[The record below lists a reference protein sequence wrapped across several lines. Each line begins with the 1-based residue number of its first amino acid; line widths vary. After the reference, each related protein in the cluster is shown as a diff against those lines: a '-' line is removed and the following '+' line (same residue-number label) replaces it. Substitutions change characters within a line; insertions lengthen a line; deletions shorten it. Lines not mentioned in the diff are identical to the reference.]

1 MQIKIHKGTEEIG
14 GSCIELSTVNTK
26 ILLDYGTPLSDDSVK
41 VETPKDIDAIL
52 ISHPHQDHFGEIVNV
67 ESDLP
72 IYCGELSKELMNA
85 TKIFTGKDI
94 LENNFQTF
102 EAWKSFTI
110 GDFKITPYLVDH
122 SATDAY
128 AFLIEASDKKIL
140 YSGDFRANGRK
151 AKLFNKMIEDK
162 KLKNV
167 DVLLME
173 GTMIRRGNKDFP
185 DEKSVEDKIYEIIKE
200 SKDIS
205 FMIGSSQNIDSI
217 VSAYRACKKAKKTF
231 IIDIYTAWILEK
243 MKLISSSIPNMS
255 WDDVKVIKKFG
266 SGYYQKLK
274 ENEIYFKKFKF
285 EVFNHIVEID
295 EIKSNPQDYFL
306 KISPWHIDKV
316 LNYCNIENSNIIY
329 SQWLGYLEEKYSG
342 EKTASLFQNLKEN
355 SNWVYA
361 HTSGHADLPAL
372 KKFASAINAKKLIP
386 IHTEYKEE
394 FEEHFENVA
403 VLGDGEIYDVNE
415 NLLTDYQVDKL
426 NEIFKEDLDDSQS

>member
-14 GSCIELSTVNTK
+14 GSCIELSTENTK
-26 ILLDYGTPLSDDSVK
+26 ILLDYGTPLSDASIK

-52 ISHPHQDHFGEIVNV
+52 ISHPHQDHFGEIINI

-72 IYCGELSKELMNA
+72 VYCGALSKELMNA
-85 TKIFTGKDI
+85 TKIFTGQDI

-110 GDFKITPYLVDH
+110 GDFKITPHLVDH

-128 AFLIEASDKKIL
+128 AFLIEADGKKIL

-151 AKLFNKMIEDK
+151 TKLFDKMIKDK

-185 DEKSVEDKIYEIIKE
+185 NEKSVEDKIYEAINKSKE
-200 SKDIS
+200 IS
-205 FMIGSSQNIDSI
+205 FIIGSSQNIDSI
-217 VSAYRACKKAKKTF
+217 VSAYRACKKAKKIF
-231 IIDIYTAWILEK
+231 VIDIYTAWILEK

-255 WDDVKVIKKFG
+255 WNDVKVMKKFG

-285 EVFNHIVEID
+285 EVFNHVVEID

-329 SQWLGYLEEKYSG
+329 SQWLGYLDASYSDTKTVEMYKDLKDKYS
-342 EKTASLFQNLKEN
+342 L
-355 SNWVYA
+355 VYA
-361 HTSGHADLPAL
+361 HTSGHADIEAL
-372 KKFASAINAKKLIP
+372 KKFAASINPKKLIP
-386 IHTEYKEE
+386 IHTQYKEE
-394 FEEHFENVA
+394 FKEHFDNVV
-403 VLGDGEIYDVNE
+403 VLN
-415 NLLTDYQVDKL
+415 
-426 NEIFKEDLDDSQS
+426 DDEFFEVA